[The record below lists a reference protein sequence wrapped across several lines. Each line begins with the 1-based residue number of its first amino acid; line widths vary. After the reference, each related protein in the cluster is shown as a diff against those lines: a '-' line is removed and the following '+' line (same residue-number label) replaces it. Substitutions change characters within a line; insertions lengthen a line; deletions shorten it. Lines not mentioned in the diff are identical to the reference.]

1 MYKLLITLLI
11 TTLPSAAFA
20 HCAAQADDALE
31 KLRKAQDSINDAYDL
46 YDAGEYDRAKT
57 KAVSAKNKIWEGQV
71 VFKAM
76 RDRGVCDWEGPSLS
90 EVNEIIGYTKISQ
103 DQARCVVFLSNM
115 DKSQAAL
122 RNMYKAVNAEDRQK
136 YTRSVLKNG
145 QKALGV
151 CEDRLHRYIN
161 KTITY
166 HKS

>member
-31 KLRKAQDSINDAYDL
+31 KLRNAQDSINDAYDL
-46 YDAGEYDRAKT
+46 YDAGEYDRART
-57 KAVSAKNKIWEGQV
+57 KAVRAKDKIWEGQV
-71 VFKAM
+71 VFEAM

-103 DQARCVVFLSNM
+103 DQARCVVFLSHM
-115 DKSQAAL
+115 DKSRAAL
-122 RNMYKAVNAEDRQK
+122 NNIYKSVTAEDRQK
-136 YTRSVLKNG
+136 YTNLVLKNG
-145 QKALGV
+145 KKALGV
-151 CEDRLHRYIN
+151 CEDRLHKYIN